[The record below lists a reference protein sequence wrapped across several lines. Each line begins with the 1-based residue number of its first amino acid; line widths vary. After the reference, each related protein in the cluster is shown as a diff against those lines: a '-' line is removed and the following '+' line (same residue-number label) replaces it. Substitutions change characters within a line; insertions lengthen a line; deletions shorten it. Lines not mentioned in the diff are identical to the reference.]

1 MLLNTQTS
9 YIISSVATTD
19 KTENVKY
26 QSIIIKNGYHSGSF
40 TKALYST
47 AFLNAPSLEIH
58 MQIL

>member
-26 QSIIIKNGYHSGSF
+26 QSIIIKMV
-40 TKALYST
+40 
-47 AFLNAPSLEIH
+47 I
-58 MQIL
+58 ILGHLQKLFIVQHF